1 MSQISFEDFYQV
13 PNLKF
18 DVLRLRQDLET
29 ILKKKNF
36 ETPGVTHFG
45 AIPLNQI
52 PNDENSI
59 KGNNIRGKYWTIA
72 DETGNEKQEI
82 HSILK
87 YKFLLKE
94 EMIDG
99 ELHQGL
105 KSTTTLTKEE
115 FGKLTQEV
123 FYWANDT
130 LNINLPNE

>member
-1 MSQISFEDFYQV
+1 MKAFGKIVNGKIIFDDRAKFLNDIAEFDDDIKIVIEIREAKDIRTNAQNRLWWKWIELISQ
-13 PNLKF
+13 
-18 DVLRLRQDLET
+18 
-29 ILKKKNF
+29 
-36 ETPGVTHFG
+36 
-45 AIPLNQI
+45 
-52 PNDENSI
+52 
-59 KGNNIRGKYWTIA
+59 
-72 DETGNEKQEI
+72 ETGNEKQEI

-115 FGKLTQEV
+115 FGKLTQDV

-130 LNINLPNE
+130 FNINLPNE

>member
-1 MSQISFEDFYQV
+1 MKAFGKIIKGKIVFDDRAKFLNDV
-13 PNLKF
+13 AKF
-18 DVLRLRQDLET
+18 DDDIKIVMEVREAKDIRTNAQNRLWWKWIEL
-29 ILKKKNF
+29 
-36 ETPGVTHFG
+36 
-45 AIPLNQI
+45 
-52 PNDENSI
+52 
-59 KGNNIRGKYWTIA
+59 IA

-94 EMIDG
+94 EIIDG
-99 ELHQGL
+99 EIHQGL

-115 FGKLTQEV
+115 FTKLTQEV

>member
-1 MSQISFEDFYQV
+1 MKAFGKIVNGKIIFDDRAKFLNDIAEFDDDIKIVIEIREAKDIRTNAQNRLWWKWIEIISDELGYED
-13 PNLKF
+13 
-18 DVLRLRQDLET
+18 
-29 ILKKKNF
+29 
-36 ETPGVTHFG
+36 
-45 AIPLNQI
+45 
-52 PNDENSI
+52 
-59 KGNNIRGKYWTIA
+59 
-72 DETGNEKQEI
+72 KQEI
-82 HSILK
+82 HNILK

-94 EMIDG
+94 ERIDG

>member
-1 MSQISFEDFYQV
+1 MKAFGKIIKGKIVFDDRAKFL
-13 PNLKF
+13 NDIAKF
-18 DVLRLRQDLET
+18 DDDIKIVIEVREAKDIRTNAQNRLWWKWIEL
-29 ILKKKNF
+29 
-36 ETPGVTHFG
+36 
-45 AIPLNQI
+45 
-52 PNDENSI
+52 
-59 KGNNIRGKYWTIA
+59 IA

-99 ELHQGL
+99 ELYQGL

>member
-1 MSQISFEDFYQV
+1 MKAFGKILKGKIVFDDKAKFMDEIA
-13 PNLKF
+13 KF
-18 DVLRLRQDLET
+18 DDDIKIVIEVREAKDIRTNAQNRLWWKWIE
-29 ILKKKNF
+29 I
-36 ETPGVTHFG
+36 
-45 AIPLNQI
+45 IS
-52 PNDENSI
+52 DEL
-59 KGNNIRGKYWTIA
+59 GYE
-72 DETGNEKQEI
+72 DKQEI
-82 HSILK
+82 HNILK

-115 FGKLTQEV
+115 FIKLTQEV

>member
-1 MSQISFEDFYQV
+1 MKAFGKIVKGKIVFDDRAKFLNDV
-13 PNLKF
+13 AKF
-18 DVLRLRQDLET
+18 DDDIKIVIEVREAKDIRTNAQNRLWWKWIEV
-29 ILKKKNF
+29 I
-36 ETPGVTHFG
+36 
-45 AIPLNQI
+45 
-52 PNDENSI
+52 S
-59 KGNNIRGKYWTIA
+59 

-105 KSTTTLTKEE
+105 KSTTTLTKAE
-115 FGKLTQEV
+115 FGKLTQDV

-130 LNINLPNE
+130 FNINLPHE

>member
-1 MSQISFEDFYQV
+1 LKAFGKIINGKIVFDDRAKFLNDVALFDDNIKIVIEVKEAKDIRTNAQNRLWWKWIEIIS
-13 PNLKF
+13 
-18 DVLRLRQDLET
+18 
-29 ILKKKNF
+29 
-36 ETPGVTHFG
+36 
-45 AIPLNQI
+45 
-52 PNDENSI
+52 
-59 KGNNIRGKYWTIA
+59 
-72 DETGNEKQEI
+72 DETGNDKQEL

-115 FGKLTQEV
+115 FGKLTKEV